1 MTNEERLIEIMAE
14 LLAEV
19 HDLKTE
25 LKRELVGLRKDVT
38 KLNEQQVKTNLSIQE
53 LRTSVVKLAD
63 QQHTFRDH
71 ERRLRKLESKLTK

>member
-1 MTNEERLIEIMAE
+1 MTNEEKLIEIMAD

-25 LKRELVGLRKDVT
+25 LKTELVKLRKDVN

-53 LRTSVVKLAD
+53 LHTSVVKSPDL
-63 QQHTFRDH
+63 QHTFCDH
-71 ERRLRKLESKLTK
+71 EKRLRKLESKLAK